1 MNFNLYLATEKQRVT
16 LSSLILKEL
25 FIMGKEKIYME
36 YPMKGSAA
44 MIWNYIGTAA
54 GLSPWFADRVDN
66 INKTFN
72 FYWGKTEQ
80 RVAHLVAQRNGVY
93 VKFRWDDESNNTY
106 FEIRIAYNELTR
118 EHTLEVTDFADKNEI
133 DDQKDLWDSLIENLR
148 RQSGM

>member
-106 FEIRIAYNELTR
+106 FEMRIAYNELTR